1 MKNNKKETT
10 FIDLEDLRSEY
21 ESTYL
26 HYFLNNPISF
36 EEWLKK
42 EKGIIFIKKIKNKQS
57 GGGMVDAAVITL
69 LAGETP

>member
-1 MKNNKKETT
+1 MKNNKKETK

-26 HYFLNNPISF
+26 HYFLNNPMSF

-42 EKGIIFIKKIKNKQS
+42 EKGIILIKKNK
-57 GGGMVDAAVITL
+57 I
-69 LAGETP
+69 

>member
-1 MKNNKKETT
+1 MLNVKLNRNKVIAK

-26 HYFLNNPISF
+26 HYFLNNPMSF

-42 EKGIIFIKKIKNKQS
+42 EKGIILIKKNK
-57 GGGMVDAAVITL
+57 I
-69 LAGETP
+69 